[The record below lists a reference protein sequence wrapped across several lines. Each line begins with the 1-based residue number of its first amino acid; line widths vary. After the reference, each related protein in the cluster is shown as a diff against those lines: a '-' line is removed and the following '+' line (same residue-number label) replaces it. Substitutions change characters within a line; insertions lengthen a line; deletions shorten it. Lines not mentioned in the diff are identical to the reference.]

1 MFTHKQFGEVD
12 DDTYYLGSLWSQEL
26 AYSNLMI
33 GQPIP
38 DYEKER
44 WLAGSSQLA
53 GMIGDIGIENVGYS
67 DSPVLMAGFD
77 LSSNW
82 PIMAILGIGMVV
94 AMRKGKPGTSRRRR
108 RSRRR

>member
-1 MFTHKQFGEVD
+1 MFTHKRFGEVD

-26 AYSNLMI
+26 AYSNSMLD
-33 GQPIP
+33 QPIP

-77 LSSNW
+77 LSENW
-82 PIMAILGIGMVV
+82 PIVGILAIGLLV
-94 AMRKGKPGTSRRRR
+94 ASRKGGPKKTIRRRR
-108 RSRRR
+108 R